1 MRRLRVPVLVLLTL
15 LAAPWSAVAEPADL
29 FARLLRLLPG
39 LWEKAG
45 CIIDPSGRCAPA
57 PIDAGCIIDPDGQC
71 APVAVD
77 AGCEIDPNGRC
88 MSGK

>member
-15 LAAPWSAVAEPADL
+15 LAAPWSAAAEPGDL
-29 FARLLRLLPG
+29 FSRLLRLLPG

-45 CIIDPSGRCAPA
+45 CIIDPDGRCAPA
-57 PIDAGCIIDPDGQC
+57 AADAGCLIDPSG
-71 APVAVD
+71 
-77 AGCEIDPNGRC
+77 GC

>member
-15 LAAPWSAVAEPADL
+15 LAAPWSAAAEPGDL
-29 FARLLRLLPG
+29 FSRLLRLLPG
-39 LWEKAG
+39 LWQKEG
-45 CIIDPSGRCAPA
+45 CIIDPNGRCAPA
-57 PIDAGCIIDPDGQC
+57 PIDAGCTIDPDGRC
-71 APVAVD
+71 APAAAD